1 MPTLRERLAEVPQRG
16 RVVWIGVRPAHGV
29 PMVVL
34 EEAVAI
40 AGRGLDGDRM
50 ANGRG
55 GGKRQVTLI
64 QAEHLPVVASLV
76 GRAAVEPADVRRNL
90 VVAGIN
96 LASLT
101 GMRCAIG
108 DDVVLVATG
117 ACAPCAKM
125 DELVGPGG
133 FQAMRGHGGLTARV
147 EAGGTI
153 RLGDAVRVLGSA

>member
-76 GRAAVEPADVRRNL
+76 GRAAVEPGDVRRNL
-90 VVAGIN
+90 VIAGIN

-108 DDVVLVATG
+108 HGVVLVATG

-125 DELVGPGG
+125 DEAVGPGG

-153 RLGDAVRVLGSA
+153 RLGDTVRVLGPA